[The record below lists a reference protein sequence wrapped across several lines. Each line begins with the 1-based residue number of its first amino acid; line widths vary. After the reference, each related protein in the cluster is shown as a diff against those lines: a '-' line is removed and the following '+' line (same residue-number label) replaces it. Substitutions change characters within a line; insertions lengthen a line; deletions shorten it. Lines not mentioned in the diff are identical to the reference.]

1 MTTDFTLEEWPLGAN
16 FGMKGLARHLF
27 TRMYSGKVIIVA
39 EKPETLH
46 ASLRKQWFKLA
57 RKVQRERSSTLNA
70 TRVLRMADMAAKM
83 QTMQF
88 TTDWPDGYKADVCI
102 ATAEQLV
109 EWLPNC
115 RTLYITCDISTQQ
128 LQIIAT
134 RMPIGSVVVVIR
146 LSSMSTRR

>member
-1 MTTDFTLEEWPLGAN
+1 MNTDFTLEDWPLGSN

-27 TRMYSGKVIIVA
+27 TRMYSGKVIMVA
-39 EKPETLH
+39 EKPEILH
-46 ASLRKQWFKLA
+46 ASLRKQWLKLA
-57 RKVQRERSSTLNA
+57 RKVQTERSSTLNA

-102 ATAEQLV
+102 ATVEQLT

-115 RTLYITCDISTQQ
+115 RTLYITCDIRLDQ
-128 LQIIAT
+128 LHTIST
-134 RMPIGSVVVVIR
+134 RMPVGSLVVVMQPR
-146 LSSMSTRR
+146 